1 MNSDNTYVYINS
13 AEELER
19 MKQNPV
25 YILYFSSED
34 CNVCHSV
41 FPKLL
46 ELNETAKL
54 PIGRI
59 DVNQNLEI
67 AGQHLVFN
75 IPTILIFSENSEILR
90 ESRFIDF
97 SKLER
102 ILNLLWDVE
111 D

>member
-1 MNSDNTYVYINS
+1 MNSNDTYVYINS

-46 ELNETAKL
+46 ELSIDGKET
-54 PIGRI
+54 
-59 DVNQNLEI
+59 
-67 AGQHLVFN
+67 
-75 IPTILIFSENSEILR
+75 IFRELSSDLRYEPDKKTRILR
-90 ESRFIDF
+90 RNY
-97 SKLER
+97 LP
-102 ILNLLWDVE
+102 
-111 D
+111 

>member
-1 MNSDNTYVYINS
+1 MIFNSNFAYINS
-13 AEELER
+13 LDELESIR
-19 MKQNPV
+19 KNPT

-34 CNVCHSV
+34 CNVCHDV
-41 FPKLL
+41 FPKLIA
-46 ELNETAKL
+46 LNEIGKL

-59 DVNQNLEI
+59 DVKTNLEI

-75 IPTILIFSENSEILR
+75 IPTILIFNDNIEILR

-102 ILNLLWDVE
+102 ILDFLS
-111 D
+111 

>member
-1 MNSDNTYVYINS
+1 MNSNNGYVFINS
-13 AEELER
+13 LEELESI
-19 MKQNPV
+19 KQNNV

-59 DVNQNLEI
+59 DVNQNLKI

-102 ILNLLWDVE
+102 ILNLL
-111 D
+111 